1 VAVIVSTGVPHATAA
16 ALAATKTIPVVFIT
30 GTDPV
35 KLGWVQSLNRPGG
48 NVTGV
53 SFLSNGLE
61 AKRLGLLHDTV
72 TRVTVVG
79 VLLNPENPT
88 SQQQTKDL
96 NDAAH
101 SLGLTLHFANVARE
115 SDVEPAFNSVL
126 QRGAQ
131 AIAVTTD
138 GGFLAWP
145 EQFVAQTARAR
156 IPAIF
161 HDREFALRGGLSS
174 YDASI
179 TAAYRL
185 AGNYAGRIL
194 QGDKPGNLPVQQS
207 TGVEF
212 VINLA
217 TAKSLGLEISSGVLA
232 IADEVIE

>member
-35 KLGWVQSLNRPGG
+35 KLGWVLNRPGG

-161 HDREFALRGGLSS
+161 HDREFAARGGLSS
-174 YDASI
+174 YGASI
-179 TAAYRL
+179 TAAGTPELDSELLSAFPSAPLDVTRSIDAVARL
-185 AGNYAGRIL
+185 IESEL
-194 QGDKPGNLPVQQS
+194 PGWWWTCGYCTLP
-207 TGVEF
+207 
-212 VINLA
+212 
-217 TAKSLGLEISSGVLA
+217 KSP
-232 IADEVIE
+232 